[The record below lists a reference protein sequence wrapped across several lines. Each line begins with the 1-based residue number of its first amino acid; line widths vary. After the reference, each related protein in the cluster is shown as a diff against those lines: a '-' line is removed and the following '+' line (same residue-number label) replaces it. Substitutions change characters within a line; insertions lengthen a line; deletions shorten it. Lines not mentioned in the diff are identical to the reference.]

1 MAESQK
7 TIDETMMGRALELAA
22 RAKGYTSTNPMV
34 GCVITRNNQII
45 GEGWHK
51 GTGFDPVQGRH
62 HAEVN
67 ALEDAKAKGA
77 DIKGA
82 TAYVTLEPCNHTGAT
97 PPCAKALYDC
107 GIKRV
112 VYAMADPNKLA
123 AGGADSL
130 RSQGVRAE
138 QGPLLSQAKLL
149 NKAWLHRIKTGAPFV
164 TAKFAASLDGK
175 IATACGDSKWITGPA
190 ARRRAHELR
199 HACDAILVGAGTII
213 ADNPSLTVRDIEN
226 PSNPLRIVLDSKAR
240 TNPLAKTFST
250 EQSGGSL
257 LVTTAGGDPNRLK
270 AFTQQGIETL
280 ILPTDETGRINLDAL
295 LKNLGERGLNHLMVE
310 GGSEILG
317 SFFDGNHV
325 NEVWGFIAP
334 VLIGGAGK
342 TPISGQGAQSMQD
355 ALRLKHIHTELCDQD
370 ILMRAFIPGDFINDL
385 LGIDEEADQCLQ
397 VS

>member
-7 TIDETMMGRALELAA
+7 TIDEIMMGRALELAA

-34 GCVITRNNQII
+34 GCVITCNNQIV

-51 GTGFDPVQGRH
+51 GTGFDPVQGRN

-67 ALEDAKAKGA
+67 ALEDAKANGA
-77 DIKGA
+77 QIKGA

-107 GIKRV
+107 GIERV

-130 RSQGVRAE
+130 RSQGVRTE

-149 NKAWLHRIKTGAPFV
+149 NKAWLHRIKTGVPFV

-175 IATACGDSKWITGPA
+175 IATAGGDSKWITGPA

-240 TNPLAKTFST
+240 TNPLAKVFST
-250 EQSGGSL
+250 TQSGASL
-257 LVTTAGGDPNRLK
+257 LVTTAQADPNRLK
-270 AFTQQGIETL
+270 AFNQQGIETL
-280 ILPTDETGRINLDAL
+280 IVPTDEKERINLDAL
-295 LKNLGERGLNHLMVE
+295 LKNLGERCLNHLMVE

-342 TPISGQGAQSMQD
+342 SPIGGHGAQSMQD
-355 ALRLKHIHTELCDQD
+355 ALRLKNIQTEQCDHD
-370 ILMRAFIPGDFINDL
+370 ILMRAFIPGNFINDL